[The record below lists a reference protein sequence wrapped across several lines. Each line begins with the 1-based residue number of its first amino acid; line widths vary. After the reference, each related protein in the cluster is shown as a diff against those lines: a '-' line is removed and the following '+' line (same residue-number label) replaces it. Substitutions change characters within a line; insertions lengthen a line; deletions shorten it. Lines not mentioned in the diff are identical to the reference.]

1 MSKRYKVITI
11 AVSGKGNKVYRSG
24 DIVTANLLNYPA
36 EEMVKGGYLKP
47 LDGEEKEVEK
57 PVEQTSQEDAAP
69 DTESSEEKTVLF
81 TVELDGKEKE
91 VSSAKD
97 LTKKQIIK
105 LLTDLDVPFD
115 RTKKE
120 DVLFG
125 LLLEAKTK

>member
-1 MSKRYKVITI
+1 MSKKYKVITI

-24 DIVTANLLNYPA
+24 DIVTADLLNYDA
-36 EEMVKGGYLKP
+36 EQMVKGGYLKP
-47 LDGEEKEVEK
+47 LDGVEKEVE
-57 PVEQTSQEDAAP
+57 QTTEPKGQEDATSDAE
-69 DTESSEEKTVLF
+69 TTEEKTVLF
-81 TVELDGKEKE
+81 TVELDGEEKE

>member
-1 MSKRYKVITI
+1 MSKRYKVVTI

-36 EEMVKGGYLKP
+36 EEMVKGGYLIP

-57 PVEQTSQEDAAP
+57 PVEQTSQEDATPVA
-69 DTESSEEKTVLF
+69 ESIEEKTVLF
-81 TVELDGKEKE
+81 SVELDGVEKE

>member
-1 MSKRYKVITI
+1 MSKQYKVVTI

-47 LDGEEKEVEK
+47 LDDEEKEVE
-57 PVEQTSQEDAAP
+57 QTNKTPDA
-69 DTESSEEKTVLF
+69 ESSEGKTVLIV
-81 TVELDGKEKE
+81 VEIDGVEKE